1 MRDSEQKKKVILV
14 SLAAVLFLIA
24 AYLLFF
30 RDAFDRGPSADE
42 LEALRQNMPT
52 EDEIRQVQPEA
63 LQPEREP
70 TEPVVPGAG
79 RQPFAG

>member
-1 MRDSEQKKKVILV
+1 MKDSEQKKKLILV

-30 RDAFDRGPSADE
+30 RDAFRGPSADE

-70 TEPVVPGAG
+70 PEPVVPGAG